1 MLLFVIYIPSTDD
14 RKSHSVG
21 GTISLQVIIL
31 IRVFIAVELPEE
43 FQDRIRE
50 IQSGFTGF
58 RVRPVRPDHV
68 HITLKFLGDV
78 KESNVPDIVDALD
91 NFGGVAFDARIAGVG
106 AFPKPSRA
114 RVVWLGAE
122 GEFGVLHDRVE
133 SALSPFKFKK
143 DRRDYRPHATLARVK
158 HMPADQK
165 DEFKAVLDG
174 LKDAHVGTMR
184 VDRIQ
189 LKKSTLTPEGPIYET
204 LHEVIL

>member
-1 MLLFVIYIPSTDD
+1 MT
-14 RKSHSVG
+14 
-21 GTISLQVIIL
+21 
-31 IRVFIAVELPEE
+31 RVFIAVDLPEE

-50 IQSGFTGF
+50 IQSGFEGF
-58 RVRPVRPDHV
+58 RVRPVRSDHV

-78 KESNVPDIVDALD
+78 KEPHMSDIANALD
-91 NFGGVAFDARIAGVG
+91 NIGGEPFDARIAGVG
-106 AFPKPSRA
+106 AFPGSSRA

-122 GEFGVLHDRVE
+122 GKFGALHDRVE
-133 SALSPFKFKK
+133 SALSLFNFKN
-143 DRRDYRPHATLARVK
+143 DRHDYIPHATLARVK
-158 HMPADQK
+158 HMPVDQK

-204 LHEVIL
+204 LHEAMI